1 MPYERDEVVQR
12 TELADLCDEF
22 LGPHKGRGPS
32 ATWPC
37 PSTGH
42 GPQTG
47 RTPPVGVFQTHYGE
61 QRWRCHGCGA
71 GGSALDLVMQ
81 TQGLDFAAAVALLG
95 RRSGAAE
102 RTGPRRDGPDRV
114 LDRAR
119 PTRPV
124 PITAPSP
131 AIERYVAECESL
143 LWSPAG
149 RAHRA
154 WLAQRGFGDEVLVA
168 NRVGADPGPRR
179 MARPAGLPRGGMG
192 VVLPVLDDHGQ
203 ATYFQTRY
211 LGHPTRRYENPATAL
226 VGASPRLAELRSV
239 GPTVDSGAV
248 VVCEGIFDALS
259 AAQAGQRA
267 VAVLGV
273 AAPNQAMAEQ
283 LAQRF
288 DTERLVVAFD
298 GDPAGRAGTERVVEL
313 VRSAGAGERVVVL
326 DVPGDLNDWLRS
338 SGGRFP
344 GELAAA
350 VAAAGGTAPAARST
364 PAIEEAVE
372 AIWYR
377 HVLVDDVVVAQANAE
392 RIAAALQSFRDGRPP
407 PATTAATVALD
418 ADLGNLAYRFALGD
432 DRAAMTADL
441 DHASRVVRSWTTEL
455 HPEPVAVAASQ
466 EVPALALA
474 QAAAAAMEPAGLS
487 LGVGR

>member
-12 TELADLCDEF
+12 TELADLCDEV

-47 RTPPVGVFQTHYGE
+47 RTPPVGVFRTHYGE

-81 TQGLDFAAAVALLG
+81 SQGLDFAGAVALLG

-102 RTGPRRDGPDRV
+102 RTGLRRDGPERGF
-114 LDRAR
+114 DRAC
-119 PTRPV
+119 PAAPA

-131 AIERYVAECESL
+131 AIERYVAECEAL

-149 RAHRA
+149 RPQRA

-179 MARPAGLPRGGMG
+179 LARPAGLPRGGMG
-192 VVLPVLDDHGQ
+192 VVLPVLDPNGQ

-211 LGHPTRRYENPATAL
+211 LGHPRRRYENPATAL
-226 VGASPRLAELRSV
+226 VGVSPRLAELRSV
-239 GPTVDSGAV
+239 GPAVDSGAV

-273 AAPNQAMAEQ
+273 AAPNRAMAEQ
-283 LAQRF
+283 LVQRF
-288 DTERLVVAFD
+288 DTERLMVAFD
-298 GDPAGRAGTERVVEL
+298 GDPAGRAGAERMVEL
-313 VRSAGAGERVVVL
+313 LGSAGASERVVVL
-326 DVPGDLNDWLRS
+326 DVAGDLNDWLRA

-344 GELAAA
+344 AELAAA
-350 VAAAGGTAPAARST
+350 LAAAGGTAPATRST
-364 PAIEEAVE
+364 PAIEDAVE

-377 HVLVDDVVVAQANAE
+377 HVLVDDVVVAEANAE
-392 RIAAALQSFRDGRPP
+392 RIAAALQSFSDGRPP
-407 PATTAATVALD
+407 PATTAATAALD
-418 ADLGNLAYRFALGD
+418 ADLGDLAYRFALGD
-432 DRAAMTADL
+432 DRATVAADL
-441 DHASRVVRSWTTEL
+441 EHANRAVRSWTAEL
-455 HPEPVAVAASQ
+455 HQEPVAVTASQ
-466 EVPALALA
+466 ETPALALA
-474 QAAAAAMEPAGLS
+474 RSAAAAMEPAGLS